1 MSESRKSMGLV
12 YGLLLLG
19 VVSRLV
25 PHPWNATPLTAIAL
39 FGGTYLSKRWS
50 ILLPLAI
57 VALSDIALGWHSTI
71 PFTWGAFA
79 VTGWLAWWIRIR
91 PSAGRILAG
100 SLLGSVMFF
109 LVTNFGV
116 WATQTLYPKTAAG
129 LLECY
134 VAGIPF
140 FRNAL
145 AGDLV
150 YTAALFGMF
159 AAVTTFGMT
168 PAGAR
173 SK

>member
-57 VALSDIALGWHSTI
+57 VALSDVALGWHSTI

-91 PSAGRILAG
+91 PSAGRILTG

-134 VAGIPF
+134 AAGIPF

-159 AAVTTFGMT
+159 AAVTTFGAV
-168 PAGAR
+168 PAGAQ

>member
-1 MSESRKSMGLV
+1 MSEPRRSMGLV
-12 YGLLLLG
+12 YGLIFLG

-57 VALSDIALGWHSTI
+57 VALSDLVLGWHSTI

-79 VTGWLAWWIRIR
+79 ATGVLGWWLRSR
-91 PSAGRILAG
+91 PSAGRIIAG
-100 SLLGSVMFF
+100 SLFGSVIFF

-116 WATQTLYPKTAAG
+116 WAAQTLYPKTVSG
-129 LLECY
+129 LWECY

-159 AAVTTFGMT
+159 AAVTATGMV

-173 SK
+173 SR